1 MKEHKE
7 NYAKIGLFVLA
18 GVALVILAICI
29 AGARE
34 YNRME
39 FLAETYFAESVT
51 GLDIGSPVKY
61 RGVPIG
67 KVKRIGFVSSEYD
80 LLHSTNLLARKASS
94 ELVMVTMALDPT
106 KFLPVHSADPTPF
119 LANLVERGMRTK
131 LASQGI
137 TGLSYLEID
146 SGSRMDSTT
155 KHQITWQPHTFYIP
169 STPSTMTELKS
180 AIESITTKI
189 TEVDLKKL
197 SEETLATIQTLRQKM
212 NAIDTATISSET
224 VALLNELRSTSKAV
238 QELAASPELK
248 QAPADLA
255 ATLAN
260 ARRITATID
269 AQLGPVLK
277 SIETTSTSVAHVATN
292 TSTQA
297 EATLVHMT
305 QAIQA
310 INRTTLAQQNAIGEM
325 IQNLRSA
332 SASINQLISEL
343 SANPGSLLYGQPPA
357 PLKETR

>member
-18 GVALVILAICI
+18 GIALVILGICI

-80 LLHSTNLLARKASS
+80 LQNSTNLLARKASA

-106 KFLPVHSADPTPF
+106 KFLPVHSANPAEF

-146 SGSRMDSTT
+146 SGSRMDPSA
-155 KHQITWQPHTFYIP
+155 KHRVTWQPRNFYIP

-189 TEVDLKKL
+189 TEIDLKKL
-197 SEETLATIQTLRQKM
+197 SDETLATIQTLREKM
-212 NAIDTATISSET
+212 SAMDTATISKET
-224 VALLNELRSTSKAV
+224 VGLLNELRTTSRTV

-248 QAPADLA
+248 RAPADLA

-260 ARRITATID
+260 ARRITETID

-292 TSTQA
+292 TSTHA

-310 INRTTLAQQNAIGEM
+310 INRTTLAQQSAIGEI

-332 SASINQLISEL
+332 SASMNQLVSEL
-343 SANPGSLLYGQPPA
+343 SANPGSILYGQPPA